1 MKNKLKGFLLFFRC
15 FKTFT
20 MRFTDKR
27 FGIPEQ
33 FGIFNSLG
41 LALILEGKS
50 GFMFHSNLRSFLYL
64 IFCVSKMFN

>member
-1 MKNKLKGFLLFFRC
+1 
-15 FKTFT
+15 

-50 GFMFHSNLRSFLYL
+50 GFMFYLNLKSFL
-64 IFCVSKMFN
+64 FNFLGLKKGGYD